1 MILLFPSLIKF
12 KGEKEK
18 GRFAASCHMFY
29 ENRVIDI
36 KDGLP
41 KWAGMQGKSELI
53 EDSPAE
59 EVKKR
64 KREIEEEE
72 EDEEGG
78 EKNTGKNAKAQKTT

>member
-12 KGEKEK
+12 KQGEKEK
-18 GRFAASCHMFY
+18 FDPTCHMFY
-29 ENRVIDI
+29 GKRLVDI

-41 KWAGMQGKSELI
+41 KWTGLSGQSELI

-59 EVKKR
+59 AVRKR

-72 EDEEGG
+72 KNGENG
-78 EKNTGKNAKAQKTT
+78 EKGKSAKK